1 VRRKLIALK
10 NQNGRLKKKLLF
22 HCEKQMNSIS
32 INLFS
37 IDLDSQPNG
46 GLAENCVTAFKE
58 NQDDYSPS
66 WYDRPCIE
74 NDAFGDV
81 GHKFMC
87 ESDVPDQNKNR
98 NPRVCIN

>member
-1 VRRKLIALK
+1 
-10 NQNGRLKKKLLF
+10 
-22 HCEKQMNSIS
+22 MNSIY

-37 IDLDSQPNG
+37 INLGSQPNG

-58 NQDDYSPS
+58 NKDDYSPR
-66 WYDRPCIE
+66 WYDRPCVE

-87 ESDVPDQNKNR
+87 ESDVSDQNKNR
-98 NPRVCIN
+98 NPRPYQGFVKDCGGADGCCCDNDKFPDPIS

>member
-1 VRRKLIALK
+1 MIY
-10 NQNGRLKKKLLF
+10 
-22 HCEKQMNSIS
+22 
-32 INLFS
+32 
-37 IDLDSQPNG
+37 LDSQRIPSQPNG

-58 NQDDYSPS
+58 SKDDYSPR
-66 WYDRPCIE
+66 WYDRPCVE

-98 NPRVCIN
+98 NTQVCTYLIIWTI